1 MDYTVAAARC
11 YMALSE
17 ELVKDKLTPS
27 AGTYA
32 NRVRWLAVVYIVLN
46 IVSLGITVAIA
57 WRVQFFVT
65 LAQRSNVETL
75 VLAIIFVL
83 AAYYLIS
90 TFRGFAGALRMAWL
104 NMPVLWART
113 PESRDRI
120 EHNKQD
126 ALRAPDKPNSAFFDQ
141 AVRLKG
147 KLDQPIR
154 WRVGDS
160 AGEMGELELD
170 GVKITYYPRKGGINN
185 SVFEFITDQL
195 EYSLCTRG
203 IRSDLQ
209 VVRWGS
215 INDDEAAS
223 YYSTVRAFQNLE
235 RNLRQDRA
243 VSALW
248 PTVEIEQEDIDRIQS
263 DIEKL
268 VPVLRNESLLPN
280 LEYEVE
286 WTVPILPEPLGFMQ
300 LKRHENRADPV
311 FTMGCATLIV
321 LVILS
326 AILLFIIAPPWVPS
340 K

>member
-1 MDYTVAAARC
+1 
-11 YMALSE
+11 MALSE

-27 AGTYA
+27 AGRYA
-32 NRVRWLAVVYIVLN
+32 GRVRWLAIVYIALNLLSRVL
-46 IVSLGITVAIA
+46 IVAIA
-57 WRVQFFVT
+57 WRVQFFIT

-83 AAYYLIS
+83 GAYYLVS
-90 TFRGFAGALRMAWL
+90 TFRGFVGALRMAWL
-104 NMPVLWART
+104 NMPLLWART
-113 PESRDRI
+113 PEARARI

-126 ALRAPDKPNSAFFDQ
+126 ALRPPDKPNSAFFDQ

-147 KLDQPIR
+147 KPDEPIR

-160 AGEMGELELD
+160 VGEMGELELD
-170 GVKITYYPRKGGINN
+170 GVRATYNPRRGGINN
-185 SVFEFITDQL
+185 SVFEFISDQIENGL
-195 EYSLCTRG
+195 RQRG
-203 IRSDLQ
+203 IQIDLQ
-209 VVRWGS
+209 IVRWGS
-215 INDDEAAS
+215 INVDEAAS
-223 YYSTVRAFQNLE
+223 YYSTVRAFQSLE
-235 RNLRQDRA
+235 RNMRQDGS

-248 PTVEIEQEDIDRIQS
+248 PTVEIEQADVDRIQAEL
-263 DIEKL
+263 DKL

-286 WTVPILPEPLGFMQ
+286 WSVPILPEPLGFMQ

-326 AILLFIIAPPWVPS
+326 AIVLFIIFPPWVPS